1 MVGLAELLEQGD
13 LPQHG
18 HGHAVLRQ
26 RELHLL
32 DGHDLVAD
40 SVPRLV
46 HRPVRAWA
54 VTVLHRHNQTEHFR
68 IMLSR
73 N

>member
-46 HRPVRAWA
+46 HRPVSAWA
-54 VTVLHRHNQTEHFR
+54 VKRYNPDNPDSTSE
-68 IMLSR
+68 
-73 N
+73 